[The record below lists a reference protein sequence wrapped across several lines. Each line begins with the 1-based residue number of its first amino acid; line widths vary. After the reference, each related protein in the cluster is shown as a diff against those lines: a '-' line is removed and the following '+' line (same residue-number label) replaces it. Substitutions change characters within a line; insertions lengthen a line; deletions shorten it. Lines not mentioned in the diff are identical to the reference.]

1 MVSQNSP
8 LLSGSLLSNLVY
20 GSRQSPSE
28 GQIEAAARQACS
40 YGFICQLP
48 KKFQSE
54 TGEMGKRFSAGERQ
68 RLALTRALAQD
79 PEVLL
84 LDEAVAIWILSMR
97 QRSRTISGTRGSAGP
112 ASSSPMI

>member
-84 LDEAVAIWILSMR
+84 LDEAVCHH
-97 QRSRTISGTRGSAGP
+97 P
-112 ASSSPMI
+112 